1 MLKTLK
7 KNGKY
12 SANINTFGFGYSLDS
27 ELLNQISQEGNGS
40 FSFIPDGSMVGT
52 ILINS
57 LSNITTTFSENIKLK
72 IDLEDIRIKN
82 TDHLKHFKYELN
94 QKSIEI
100 DVGPLLISGKRDI
113 VLPIEY
119 LNSQKSIKMDVS
131 YENPW
136 SPFKSYTQDF
146 NIEKNSN
153 FENEILMEEFRL
165 KAVNKI
171 YEAMKSFERHPDIS
185 KNTISS
191 IIEEIGLNTNLKK
204 EPFIIDLLKD
214 LEFEIMLSFNEE
226 NFRTWGRHYL
236 LSIARA
242 HLTQQCNNFKDPG
255 VQHYGGELFSKRRD
269 YIEEKFLLLPPP
281 KPTAISRR
289 TSTTNIQ
296 SMSSFYNS
304 NNPCFDGD
312 CLVAMYDYL

>member
-1 MLKTLK
+1 
-7 KNGKY
+7 
-12 SANINTFGFGYSLDS
+12 
-27 ELLNQISQEGNGS
+27 
-40 FSFIPDGSMVGT
+40 
-52 ILINS
+52 
-57 LSNITTTFSENIKLK
+57 
-72 IDLEDIRIKN
+72 
-82 TDHLKHFKYELN
+82 
-94 QKSIEI
+94 
-100 DVGPLLISGKRDI
+100 LISGKRDI